1 MTGSSVADK
10 LTVRA
15 KRTTKTFTLD
25 VEFEVAPGIT
35 VLYGPSGSG
44 KSSTLGVVSG
54 LTKPDEGRVALGSA
68 LWLDTGQH
76 ISLPVHKRHVAYV
89 FQSLG
94 LFPHMSAL
102 GNVLYGIPEGTAQ
115 RNERAHQLL
124 AQFHVAHLADRKPSG
139 FSGGEAQ
146 RVALAR
152 ALAMAPRVVLMDE
165 PFSAL
170 DPALRKGLLGV
181 VKETLTALSVPCIFV
196 THHAGEAR
204 ILADRVLMFDG
215 GRIVK
220 TGSPQECIPK
230 SEDDR

>member
-1 MTGSSVADK
+1 MTGAAEADK

-15 KRTTKTFTLD
+15 KRTTKTFSLD

-54 LTKPDEGRVALGSA
+54 LAQPDEGRVALGAA
-68 LWLDTGQH
+68 LWLDTSQRVN
-76 ISLPVHKRHVAYV
+76 LPVHKRHVAYV

-102 GNVLYGIPEGTAQ
+102 GNVLYGIPEATEL
-115 RNERAHQLL
+115 RNERAHKLL
-124 AQFHVAHLADRKPSG
+124 AQFHVAHLADRKPGG

-152 ALAMAPRVVLMDE
+152 ALGMSPRVVLMDE

-170 DPALRKGLLGV
+170 DPALRKGLLRV
-181 VKETLTALSVPCIFV
+181 VKETLTALDVPCIFV

-204 ILADRVLMFDG
+204 ILADHVLMFEG

-220 TGSPQECIPK
+220 AGSPQECIPK